1 MLLHLAIPNFCL
13 PSEMGDP
20 ATYLPD
26 QLSLL
31 GSSVGGIF
39 PELVLVAGFLVAIVL
54 EITVGKRN
62 RNILPITAALTVG
75 LFVAADLVFW
85 PQGVPAT
92 GTFLGMIVAD
102 PFSAYLKLLIGIAVL
117 LAIVAAQQST
127 RLRIDAKGIGEYY
140 IVLLGMTVGMA
151 FMVMAQNLL
160 MVYLALEMVSLPSY
174 ALTAYARMRN
184 KSAEAA
190 LKYVIYGCFAS
201 GIMVYGISW
210 LYGFTGTLDPHSA
223 AFGQGL
229 AHAGIWPVTMML
241 VLVLGGFAFK
251 VGALPFHFWMP
262 DVMEGAPHPVASL
275 LAVAP
280 KVAGFGMLIRFL
292 LSLRQSLALEA
303 SDFVEGLS
311 QKMLWVLAILA
322 IGSMLLGNLAALRQ
336 DNLRRMLAYSSIA
349 QAGYILAG
357 VMLFESAGFAVVMF
371 YLSVYLCMN
380 MVAFLLAGWLEE
392 SAGIKSIKELKGLAG
407 SLPLV
412 AVIATLAMVSLTGL
426 PPTAGFI
433 AKLRLFL
440 AGWAEYEATGQVV
453 LVVMLIAV
461 LLNTVL
467 SLFYYLRVASTMI
480 FGNPV
485 IKTWPSFR
493 GLVPVLLMIMSIPL
507 LWLGIFSFDRLINFL
522 QTLAPFVQS

>member
-1 MLLHLAIPNFCL
+1 MDSPTSYLAH
-13 PSEMGDP
+13 
-20 ATYLPD
+20 

-31 GSSVGGIF
+31 GESVGGIF
-39 PELVLVAGFLVAIVL
+39 PEFVLIAGFLLAIFL
-54 EITVGKRN
+54 EITVGKRSKW
-62 RNILPITAALTVG
+62 ILPMAAIGTVV
-75 LFVAADLVFW
+75 LFLGANLVFW
-85 PQGVPAT
+85 PAEVPLH
-92 GTFLGMIVAD
+92 GSFLGMITPDRFA
-102 PFSAYLKLLIGIAVL
+102 AYMKLLVGVGTL
-117 LAIVAAQQST
+117 LALIAAQQST
-127 RLRIDAKGIGEYY
+127 KLRIDAKGMGEYY

-151 FMVMAQNLL
+151 FMTMAQNLL
-160 MVYLALEMVSLPSY
+160 MVYLALEMVSLPAY

-201 GIMVYGISW
+201 GVMLYGISW

-229 AHAGIWPVTMML
+229 VTAGVWPVTMMM

-280 KVAGFGMLIRFL
+280 KVAGFAMLIRFFASIHQSVSL
-292 LSLRQSLALEA
+292 LPADEVA
-303 SDFVEGLS
+303 GLMQNLS
-311 QKMLWVLAILA
+311 WVLAILA

-357 VMLFESAGFAVVMF
+357 VLFFQSAGFAVVLF
-371 YLSVYLCMN
+371 YLTIYLCMN

-392 SAGIKSIKELKGLAG
+392 EAGIKSIKELKGLST
-407 SLPLV
+407 SLPWV
-412 AVIATLAMVSLTGL
+412 AFITALAMVSLTGL

-440 AGWAEYEATGQVV
+440 AGFAEYQTTGQVV
-453 LVVMLIAV
+453 LVVLLIAV

-467 SLFYYLRVASTMI
+467 SLFYYLSVASTMV

-485 IKTWPSFR
+485 IKTWPRFR
-493 GLVPVLLMIMSIPL
+493 GLIPVMLVILSVPL

-522 QTLAPFVQS
+522 QSLAPFANG